1 MTTLRQGSQGD
12 PVRRLQLLLNST
24 LRLNPALPPDGQFG
38 PRTQAAVVLFQQK
51 NGLVADGIVGPRT
64 WEALGQRPVP
74 LSVETPPPSDA
85 PWLEVAAA
93 ELGIQ
98 ENGAPGQHT
107 KRILEY
113 HATTT
118 LQAQTD
124 EVPWCSSFVNWAVRQ
139 AGHAGTD
146 NALAGSW
153 LNWGKPLTPPA
164 PGAVT
169 VIKRKNATSDTATG
183 SSTGFHVGF
192 FISQTSS
199 TIRLLG
205 GNQSN
210 MVRYSNFLLSSYD
223 VRGHRWPA

>member
-1 MTTLRQGSQGD
+1 MLL
-12 PVRRLQLLLNST
+12 VRGL
-24 LRLNPALPPDGQFG
+24 GG
-38 PRTQAAVVLFQQK
+38 AA
-51 NGLVADGIVGPRT
+51 GG
-64 WEALGQRPVP
+64 
-74 LSVETPPPSDA
+74 
-85 PWLEVAAA
+85 
-93 ELGIQ
+93 
-98 ENGAPGQHT
+98 
-107 KRILEY
+107 RI
-113 HATTT
+113 
-118 LQAQTD
+118 
-124 EVPWCSSFVNWAVRQ
+124 
-139 AGHAGTD
+139 AGTD
-146 NALAGSW
+146 NALARSW